1 MAIKYLVGIDFGHGE
16 TTVSYIDLTK
26 IDKYMNIAEISEK
39 IDHLRIVDKVG
50 IDACVI
56 DSVIYRKPNENGSYV
71 YRLQGGEGYDIC
83 TSFKSKISLLNRPNK
98 KEEKEAFRNFIQ
110 LVYKNIL
117 ENNKSILDQDGKNFL
132 LYIASPTLWSVQD
145 KEEYKRF
152 VEDAIG
158 RKVEWVI
165 NESDAAYYQKRQ
177 SSGLILV
184 VDFGSSTIDFTLVY
198 NNKKIDIDNLSNIHL
213 GAQNVELQMFSS
225 YTTGIDTRNQY
236 LERKAIS
243 ESLLRKENMTYINLN
258 SMLLYALRRRKEE
271 AYSDGYGK
279 RDEDGNKAM
288 YGFDWRYSF
297 ARERMV
303 LKCKPYECFFED
315 ENSLLGSY
323 IEDVKSLFQEV
334 KEVID
339 QKCAPADIQQLQL
352 IVSGGASRMP
362 WVREKLSEVFEIP
375 LETIE
380 LKRDDRPEFI
390 VSDGIVK
397 YAYAL
402 YQVRKEIAQIVNE
415 LKNWLPDLEDSIRK
429 IIAHTCQEMCISMLD
444 ANEGMIYYKSK
455 LFKDEKLPDEQNEAN
470 IYGKFFLSS
479 IEGFAIKTLD
489 PINKI
494 IYEHRDFIN
503 EEIFRQ
509 IDQLLHA
516 KLDPLLKASISK
528 LFGVQVNRF
537 SLLKANQPIL
547 PQIANDFTVGSN
559 RLKEIVSCSLKEFSK
574 AILFGMFGW
583 LFENTG
589 YGTKDEPGTIN
600 KKRGP
605 NDRNRIVKA
614 YYKFIRKTEFAP
626 YSLETI
632 NENIYNYVLDN
643 IVTMVEKK
651 HLTFDPC
658 GYDLKA
664 EIQSELE
671 RLERLRTFTAK
682 LALCKGNCVTL
693 QELEGIPQK
702 DDKVEI
708 VLDGLGVLGGLD
720 GLDTLKPLTAKIK
733 EVTSAD
739 NQIALI
745 LDIAVP
751 VSYTGATIRHKS
763 E

>member
-243 ESLLRKENMTYINLN
+243 EGLLRKENMTYINLN

-303 LKCKPYECFFED
+303 LKCKPYECYFEG
-315 ENSLLGSY
+315 ENTLLGSY
-323 IEDVKSLFQEV
+323 IQDVKNLFQEV
-334 KEVID
+334 KDKIS
-339 QKCAPADIQQLQL
+339 QKFAPADIQELQL

-362 WVREKLSEVFEIP
+362 WVRETLSEVFNIP

-397 YAYAL
+397 YA
-402 YQVRKEIAQIVNE
+402 
-415 LKNWLPDLEDSIRK
+415 
-429 IIAHTCQEMCISMLD
+429 
-444 ANEGMIYYKSK
+444 
-455 LFKDEKLPDEQNEAN
+455 
-470 IYGKFFLSS
+470 
-479 IEGFAIKTLD
+479 
-489 PINKI
+489 
-494 IYEHRDFIN
+494 
-503 EEIFRQ
+503 
-509 IDQLLHA
+509 
-516 KLDPLLKASISK
+516 
-528 LFGVQVNRF
+528 
-537 SLLKANQPIL
+537 
-547 PQIANDFTVGSN
+547 
-559 RLKEIVSCSLKEFSK
+559 
-574 AILFGMFGW
+574 
-583 LFENTG
+583 
-589 YGTKDEPGTIN
+589 
-600 KKRGP
+600 
-605 NDRNRIVKA
+605 
-614 YYKFIRKTEFAP
+614 
-626 YSLETI
+626 
-632 NENIYNYVLDN
+632 
-643 IVTMVEKK
+643 
-651 HLTFDPC
+651 
-658 GYDLKA
+658 
-664 EIQSELE
+664 
-671 RLERLRTFTAK
+671 
-682 LALCKGNCVTL
+682 
-693 QELEGIPQK
+693 
-702 DDKVEI
+702 
-708 VLDGLGVLGGLD
+708 
-720 GLDTLKPLTAKIK
+720 
-733 EVTSAD
+733 
-739 NQIALI
+739 
-745 LDIAVP
+745 
-751 VSYTGATIRHKS
+751 
-763 E
+763 